1 MTEEEK
7 KTAAEQKQRE
17 MEEMMRQAQ
26 ESYRQ
31 EYASIPYDGPVYGCR
46 REELMLP
53 MQDGVRLYTE
63 IFKPEGLAQFPVLIQ
78 RSCYPNQQPLYE
90 IKGEE
95 LTRRGYGYVVQ
106 TCRGTGKSEGHWEP
120 NVNERPDGRDTLQWL
135 NDQPWAESIGYFGAS
150 YLALTGWAIAD
161 IVPPKVKG
169 MMLTVYG
176 TDRFKSAYEKGL
188 FRHDVLT
195 GWAMQNAGHPVT
207 ADYLESCR
215 FRPHDKVDEALWGGK
230 LDWYQDWIH
239 ATRRT
244 DAYWQQ
250 GWWKLLADVP
260 GKTKVP
266 VYIID
271 AWYDHHFG
279 SAISTYASLALETK
293 EHSWLDIGC
302 WNHMSQ
308 PCIAWGEQHN
318 LENGDA
324 HRLLE
329 WFDLLLKQKKQPEKR
344 VRTYVMREDRWKTL
358 EAWPA
363 PVSRTEK
370 LYLGE
375 TTLNA
380 EPAEGERTF
389 VYDPEN
395 PVPSH
400 GAESV
405 LTTIAEAG
413 SLLQPEPDYRP
424 DVVSFVSAPLEKALP
439 ICGQI
444 KVHLNVSTD
453 VDDTAFTAKL
463 MEVFPDGRA
472 YNIRGGIT
480 TIAADLPEG
489 QTYTSG
495 QTAKV
500 CVEMWDMNWTVQPG
514 SCLRLDVSSS
524 DFPQYAVH
532 SNYAGVWSEQGKTRI
547 AHQKILL
554 GEGSFVELPLHEN

>member
-1 MTEEEK
+1 
-7 KTAAEQKQRE
+7 
-17 MEEMMRQAQ
+17 
-26 ESYRQ
+26 
-31 EYASIPYDGPVYGCR
+31 
-46 REELMLP
+46 
-53 MQDGVRLYTE
+53 
-63 IFKPEGLAQFPVLIQ
+63 
-78 RSCYPNQQPLYE
+78 
-90 IKGEE
+90 
-95 LTRRGYGYVVQ
+95 
-106 TCRGTGKSEGHWEP
+106 
-120 NVNERPDGRDTLQWL
+120 
-135 NDQPWAESIGYFGAS
+135 
-150 YLALTGWAIAD
+150 
-161 IVPPKVKG
+161 
-169 MMLTVYG
+169 
-176 TDRFKSAYEKGL
+176 
-188 FRHDVLT
+188 
-195 GWAMQNAGHPVT
+195 
-207 ADYLESCR
+207 
-215 FRPHDKVDEALWGGK
+215 
-230 LDWYQDWIH
+230 
-239 ATRRT
+239 
-244 DAYWQQ
+244 
-250 GWWKLLADVP
+250 
-260 GKTKVP
+260 
-266 VYIID
+266 
-271 AWYDHHFG
+271 
-279 SAISTYASLALETK
+279 
-293 EHSWLDIGC
+293 
-302 WNHMSQ
+302 MSR
-308 PCIAWGEQHN
+308 I
-318 LENGDA
+318 
-324 HRLLE
+324 
-329 WFDLLLKQKKQPEKR
+329 
-344 VRTYVMREDRWKTL
+344 
-358 EAWPA
+358 
-363 PVSRTEK
+363 EK

-489 QTYTSG
+489 QTYTPG

>member
-1 MTEEEK
+1 MLSQTSP
-7 KTAAEQKQRE
+7 QFLPQGI
-17 MEEMMRQAQ
+17 Q
-26 ESYRQ
+26 SGS
-31 EYASIPYDGPVYGCR
+31 SIC
-46 REELMLP
+46 
-53 MQDGVRLYTE
+53 
-63 IFKPEGLAQFPVLIQ
+63 
-78 RSCYPNQQPLYE
+78 
-90 IKGEE
+90 
-95 LTRRGYGYVVQ
+95 
-106 TCRGTGKSEGHWEP
+106 
-120 NVNERPDGRDTLQWL
+120 
-135 NDQPWAESIGYFGAS
+135 
-150 YLALTGWAIAD
+150 
-161 IVPPKVKG
+161 
-169 MMLTVYG
+169 
-176 TDRFKSAYEKGL
+176 
-188 FRHDVLT
+188 
-195 GWAMQNAGHPVT
+195 
-207 ADYLESCR
+207 
-215 FRPHDKVDEALWGGK
+215 
-230 LDWYQDWIH
+230 IH
-239 ATRRT
+239 ALVQAAGGVPESR
-244 DAYWQQ
+244 AFA
-250 GWWKLLADVP
+250 LHP
-260 GKTKVP
+260 GKGGQGIAGNMQAIRSQRTIWKAAASVPTTRWTKR
-266 VYIID
+266 
-271 AWYDHHFG
+271 FG
-279 SAISTYASLALETK
+279 
-293 EHSWLDIGC
+293 
-302 WNHMSQ
+302 
-308 PCIAWGEQHN
+308 
-318 LENGDA
+318 
-324 HRLLE
+324 
-329 WFDLLLKQKKQPEKR
+329 
-344 VRTYVMREDRWKTL
+344 EDRWKTL

-375 TTLNA
+375 TTLNT

-389 VYDPEN
+389 VYDPET

-444 KVHLNVSTD
+444 KVHLNVATD

-495 QTAKV
+495 QAVEV
-500 CVEMWDMNWTVQPG
+500 CVEMWDMNGTVQPG

-554 GEGSFVELPLHEN
+554 GESSFVELPLHEN

>member
-1 MTEEEK
+1 
-7 KTAAEQKQRE
+7 
-17 MEEMMRQAQ
+17 
-26 ESYRQ
+26 
-31 EYASIPYDGPVYGCR
+31 
-46 REELMLP
+46 
-53 MQDGVRLYTE
+53 
-63 IFKPEGLAQFPVLIQ
+63 
-78 RSCYPNQQPLYE
+78 
-90 IKGEE
+90 
-95 LTRRGYGYVVQ
+95 
-106 TCRGTGKSEGHWEP
+106 
-120 NVNERPDGRDTLQWL
+120 
-135 NDQPWAESIGYFGAS
+135 
-150 YLALTGWAIAD
+150 
-161 IVPPKVKG
+161 
-169 MMLTVYG
+169 
-176 TDRFKSAYEKGL
+176 
-188 FRHDVLT
+188 
-195 GWAMQNAGHPVT
+195 
-207 ADYLESCR
+207 
-215 FRPHDKVDEALWGGK
+215 
-230 LDWYQDWIH
+230 
-239 ATRRT
+239 
-244 DAYWQQ
+244 
-250 GWWKLLADVP
+250 
-260 GKTKVP
+260 
-266 VYIID
+266 
-271 AWYDHHFG
+271 
-279 SAISTYASLALETK
+279 
-293 EHSWLDIGC
+293 
-302 WNHMSQ
+302 
-308 PCIAWGEQHN
+308 
-318 LENGDA
+318 
-324 HRLLE
+324 
-329 WFDLLLKQKKQPEKR
+329 
-344 VRTYVMREDRWKTL
+344 MREDRWKTL

-363 PVSRTEK
+363 PVSRIEK